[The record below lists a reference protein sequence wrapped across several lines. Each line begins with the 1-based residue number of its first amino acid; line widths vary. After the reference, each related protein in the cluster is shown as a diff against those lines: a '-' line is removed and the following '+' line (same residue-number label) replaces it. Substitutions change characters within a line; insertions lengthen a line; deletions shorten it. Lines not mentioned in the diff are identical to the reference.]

1 MSPTAPRRWRRAVL
15 RLANLLE
22 KPSATRLAIVAVGLL
37 GLAFALY
44 QLAEPGALYGVTEY
58 DDGIY
63 FGSSVLLVHG
73 YLPYRDFAFSM
84 PPGITLLMAPVAA
97 VAHLVGTRMGIA
109 IVRVITA
116 VVAGLNCSLAGALV
130 RHRGAFTVLV
140 AGGLLAAWPTAV
152 YADHTLMLEPY
163 LSAFCLLSLVLAFT
177 GAAEPTRRRILVAG
191 CALGFAGDIKVWAI
205 FVAVPALAVMAF
217 RARQRLRTYLVGIV
231 VGFVVPALPFFAA
244 APRAMIHDNV
254 VLWFL
259 PGRVYMDTLTFRLS
273 VLTGVNSLAH
283 FATDA
288 PLTDALVVAATALL
302 VVGYVVWRRRSAP
315 IEWLVL
321 GCAATTVTVLL
332 AAPLF
337 YAHHLYFAFVFVA
350 PALAVALT
358 NAATLAAA
366 GLARARHWPAAA
378 TRAVVSGA
386 LACALVLA
394 GAVLVVPPEMSSD
407 SVLLKAADIGSVIAA
422 TIPAGG
428 CVVSDRS
435 IILLVANRFVSD
447 ARECPRIVDPT
458 AIEAEVDGRTKY
470 AAPAHDRVVADWIT
484 WFSVARYAVI
494 SDRSIRRIPWN
505 RQLRHWFHAH
515 YRPLHRAAIWERI
528 GT

>member
-163 LSAFCLLSLVLAFT
+163 LSAFCLLSLLLAFT
-177 GAAEPTRRRILVAG
+177 GATELTRRRIFVAG

-205 FVAVPALAVMAF
+205 FVAVPALAVMVF
-217 RARQRLRTYLVGIV
+217 RARQRVRAYLVGIV
-231 VGFVVPALPFFAA
+231 AGFVLPALPFFAFAPA
-244 APRAMIHDNV
+244 AMLHDNV
-254 VLWFL
+254 VLWFM
-259 PGRVYMDTLTFRLS
+259 PGRVYMGTLTFRLS
-273 VLTGVNSLAH
+273 LLTGVYGLAH
-283 FATDA
+283 LATDA
-288 PLTDALVVAATALL
+288 PLTTVVVVAATALL

-337 YAHHLYFAFVFVA
+337 YAHHLYFAFVFIA

-366 GLARARHWPAAA
+366 GLARARHWPAVA

-470 AAPAHDRVVADWIT
+470 SAPAHDRVVADWIT

-505 RQLRHWFHAH
+505 RQLRQWFHAH